1 MKTKP
6 AAWGGPI
13 LGLLIFSLAIWVLH
27 RELAAYRFQ
36 DIIQQVHAIPAGRA
50 AMALLLT
57 AAAYGVMTLYDLLA
71 LRYLK
76 QSLSYA
82 KIALAAFV
90 GASFS
95 NNIGLSM
102 LAGASVRYRL
112 YANWGLSTFEI
123 TKVVFFCT
131 LTIWLGFFS
140 LGSVVFILEPLT
152 LPAQLHLPVISIR
165 LIGLLMGL
173 PVIAYLAVGVMLKT
187 PLRLR
192 DWEFEVPTR
201 QTGLLQLLVGA
212 ADWLL
217 AGCVLAA
224 LLPPVDGLPLPLVLG
239 MYLLAQLVGLASQVP
254 GGLGVFETAFLLL
267 IGDCVPTENVLGALF
282 AFRITYYLLP
292 LAVSTLLLGGNE
304 IILHRE
310 SAKKLFGNYRRWS
323 APVVPPLLAATTFFA
338 GAVLLLSGATP
349 ALDQRLV
356 LLQRIIPLPLM
367 EASHFAGST
376 IGMGLLLLAR
386 GLQRRL
392 NGAYWITLT
401 MLVLGIVVS
410 LLKGLDYE
418 EALFLLILLAALLP
432 SRHFFYR
439 QTSLFNQRFTPAW
452 MAAIAMVTISAL
464 WLGFFSYKHV
474 EYRSELWWH
483 FAFNGQAP
491 RFLRASAGAAV
502 VLMMFAVA
510 RLLRPASHRPAAAS
524 AVEMETVTRI
534 VATATA
540 PTANLAFLGDKSFL
554 FNPEND
560 AFIMYGVQGRSWV
573 AMGDPVGPQRSW
585 PELIWSFREQSD
597 RFGGW
602 ALFYQ
607 VAPDGLPYY
616 VDLGLTL
623 TKLGE
628 TARVP
633 LADFSLE
640 GSHRKG
646 LRYTQRKM
654 EKEGLSMVMLSAEQ
668 AMAQFDE
675 LRRISDA
682 WLNAKNTREKS
693 FSLGSFRREYLGY
706 FDIAVVKKAD
716 TIVAFANLWKGGDM
730 AELSIDLMR
739 YDPAAVPGGVM
750 EYLFIQLML
759 WGKEQ
764 GVGWFDLGMA
774 PLSGLDDRSLAPLW
788 NRLGGFLSRHG
799 GHFYNFEGLRQ
810 YKDKFDPVWEP
821 RYLASPGGLALPV
834 ILTHLAQLV
843 SGGLKGTITK

>member
-1 MKTKP
+1 MKIKP
-6 AAWGGPI
+6 ATWIGPL
-13 LGLLIFSLAIWVLH
+13 LGLLLFSLAIWELH
-27 RELAAYRFQ
+27 HELAAYRFN
-36 DIIQQVHAIPAGRA
+36 DIIDQIHAMPAVRVA
-50 AMALLLT
+50 IALVLT
-57 AAAYGVMTLYDLLA
+57 AVAYGVMTLYDLLA

-76 QSLSYA
+76 QTLSYA
-82 KIALAAFV
+82 KIAMAAFV

-131 LTIWLGFFS
+131 LTLWLGF
-140 LGSVVFILEPLT
+140 LGIGSVVFVLQPLALPVQIQ
-152 LPAQLHLPVISIR
+152 LPAISIR

-173 PVIAYLAVGVMLKT
+173 PVLAFLAAGALLKT

-192 DWEFEVPTR
+192 DWELEVPTP
-201 QTGLLQLLVGA
+201 QTRLMQLLVGA

-217 AGCVLAA
+217 AGCVLAV
-224 LLPPVDGLPLPLVLG
+224 LLPSVDALPLPLVLG

-254 GGLGVFETAFLLL
+254 GGLGVFETVFLLL
-267 IGDCVPTENVLGALF
+267 IGDRVPTEPVLGALF
-282 AFRITYYLLP
+282 AFRVIYYLLP
-292 LAVSTLLLGGNE
+292 LAVSTLLLGANE
-304 IILHRE
+304 ILLHRN

-338 GAVLLLSGATP
+338 GAVLLLSGAIP
-349 ALDQRLV
+349 ALNHRLV
-356 LLQRIIPLPLM
+356 LLKRIIPLPLM

-401 MLVLGIVVS
+401 LLVLGIGAS

-418 EALFLLILLAALLP
+418 EALFLFILLTALLP

-439 QTSLFNQRFTPAW
+439 ETSLFNQPFTPAW

-483 FAFNGQAP
+483 FAFNDQAP

-502 VLMMFAVA
+502 VLLMFAVA
-510 RLLRPASHRPAAAS
+510 RLLRPASHQPATAS
-524 AVEMETVTRI
+524 DVEMERVARI
-534 VATATA
+534 VTTAAA

-554 FNPEND
+554 FSPEND
-560 AFIMYGVQGRSWV
+560 AFIMYGIQGRSWV

-585 PELIWSFREQSD
+585 AELIWRFREQSD
-597 RFGGW
+597 RFGSW

-628 TARVP
+628 AARVP
-633 LADFSLE
+633 LDVFSLD
-640 GSHRKG
+640 GSHRKR
-646 LRYTQRKM
+646 LRYTKRKM
-654 EKEGLSMVMLSAEQ
+654 EKEGLSMGVLSADQ
-668 AMAQFDE
+668 AMAQFE
-675 LRRISDA
+675 ILQRISDA
-682 WLNAKNTREKS
+682 WLAEKQTREKR
-693 FSLGSFRREYLGY
+693 FSLGRFNRDYISR
-706 FDIAVVKKAD
+706 FDVAVVKKAD
-716 TIVAFANLWKGGDM
+716 TIVAFANLWPSAQGS
-730 AELSIDLMR
+730 ELSVDLMR
-739 YDPAAVPGGVM
+739 YDPAAAPDGVM
-750 EYLFIQLML
+750 DYLFTELML
-759 WGKEQ
+759 WGREQ
-764 GVGWFDLGMA
+764 GVAWFDLGMA

-810 YKDKFDPVWEP
+810 YKDKFSPVWEP

-834 ILTHLAQLV
+834 ILTHLVQLI
-843 SGGLKGTITK
+843 SGGLKGTLTK